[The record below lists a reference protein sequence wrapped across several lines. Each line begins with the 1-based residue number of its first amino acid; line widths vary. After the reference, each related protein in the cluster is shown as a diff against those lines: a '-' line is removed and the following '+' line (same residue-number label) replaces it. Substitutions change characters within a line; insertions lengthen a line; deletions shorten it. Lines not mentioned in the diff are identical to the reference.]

1 MLAGDPRQLGP
12 VLRSATAA
20 AAGLGV
26 SLLDSWIQFWH
37 TANPQLAAAQQQ
49 QQQQGLRQPVPGADT
64 AAAAAAGQVMMCY
77 GMLSDNYRS
86 HVRLL
91 DLPSRLFY
99 GGALRACAQP
109 AAVAPPAWS
118 ELMVPAAA
126 AAAAGAEDGAG
137 GDLDDV
143 LGPSSTLFVGVNG
156 EQRQVRPSSNH
167 SSSTDWSKAL
177 CSAVLAW
184 TSICLFALKPHASR
198 AGNGDHSFEHNAVLA
213 LTHVTSLATF
223 KKTSATIELLLSCLC
238 RMEMHPPTTTP
249 RRCWCWLS
257 C

>member
-37 TANPQLAAAQQQ
+37 TACPELAAAQLRKHQQQ
-49 QQQQGLRQPVPGADT
+49 QQQPGSRQPVHDAEC
-64 AAAAAAGQVMMCY
+64 AAAAAAEAAGRVMLCY

-99 GGALRACAQP
+99 GGALRACAPP
-109 AAVAPPAWS
+109 AAVAPPRWS
-118 ELMVPAAA
+118 ELMVHGPDGSPEAAAADSA
-126 AAAAGAEDGAG
+126 AAAAGPEGDVSDSAASEAASAAGAGAG
-137 GDLDDV
+137 GVDDV

-156 EQRQVRPSSNH
+156 EQRQVC
-167 SSSTDWSKAL
+167 TFA
-177 CSAVLAW
+177 AAAAA
-184 TSICLFALKPHASR
+184 SITTFM
-198 AGNGDHSFEHNAVLA
+198 
-213 LTHVTSLATF
+213 LTCTLRLTG
-223 KKTSATIELLLSCLC
+223 
-238 RMEMHPPTTTP
+238 
-249 RRCWCWLS
+249 RCC
-257 C
+257 

>member
-37 TANPQLAAAQQQ
+37 TANPELAAAQQ

-64 AAAAAAGQVMMCY
+64 AAAAAAASAAGQVMMCY

-156 EQRQVRPSSNH
+156 EQRQVRPCSTH
-167 SSSTDWSKAL
+167 SSSTGWSKVL
-177 CSAVLAW
+177 CSAVLAS
-184 TSICLFALKPHASR
+184 TSHMPVSIVSMTLKPHASR
-198 AGNGDHSFEHNAVLA
+198 AGNIDHFSEYNAVLA
-213 LTHVTSLATF
+213 
-223 KKTSATIELLLSCLC
+223 
-238 RMEMHPPTTTP
+238 
-249 RRCWCWLS
+249 
-257 C
+257 